1 MGFVGGGGNI
11 AISTALTPSFCVLCC
26 KHLVVYGIHMSF
38 FYACLR
44 LRISDVETNPASGGL
59 FPLSADYSV
68 VMCGA
73 WPGTLVT

>member
-11 AISTALTPSFCVLCC
+11 AVATALPPSFCVLY
-26 KHLVVYGIHMSF
+26 LYQIVYGISKFYF
-38 FYACLR
+38 FACLKLRFLSMWR
-44 LRISDVETNPASGGL
+44 LTLFLGVL

-68 VMCGA
+68 VCSK